1 MKKYSIWLLALLI
14 PVVSFAQD
22 DLLGDLE
29 KQESS
34 RVKEEI
40 TTATFKGTRVINMH
54 STEMTG
60 VGNLQFLI
68 IHHFGPIWVEGK
80 GADNLARVFG
90 LNTGFA
96 NTYMS
101 FDYSFKR
108 WLNAG
113 VALVGNQGFEGTLK
127 FKLMRQQTG
136 KRNFPVS
143 IAWVSTGAITP
154 SKDVPAPNGLFWNR
168 MSYLNQLLVSRK
180 FNEKFSLQL
189 NPSVVHYNI
198 VGYGPNNANSIYS
211 IGFGGRYKLSD
222 KKAVTFEYS
231 RQLNGYKNIMD
242 KSGETTN
249 YTPDLISLGY
259 DWDTGGHIFQFFF
272 SSSAFA
278 SNLSQLSLNTNKIR
292 PGNFSLGFNLNRS
305 YAIKKVVSH

>member
-1 MKKYSIWLLALLI
+1 
-14 PVVSFAQD
+14 
-22 DLLGDLE
+22 
-29 KQESS
+29 
-34 RVKEEI
+34 
-40 TTATFKGTRVINMH
+40 
-54 STEMTG
+54 
-60 VGNLQFLI
+60 
-68 IHHFGPIWVEGK
+68 
-80 GADNLARVFG
+80 
-90 LNTGFA
+90 
-96 NTYMS
+96 
-101 FDYSFKR
+101 
-108 WLNAG
+108 
-113 VALVGNQGFEGTLK
+113 
-127 FKLMRQQTG
+127 
-136 KRNFPVS
+136 
-143 IAWVSTGAITP
+143 
-154 SKDVPAPNGLFWNR
+154 
-168 MSYLNQLLVSRK
+168 
-180 FNEKFSLQL
+180 L

-222 KKAVTFEYS
+222 KKALTFEYS

-305 YAIKKVVSH
+305 YAIKKVVQH